1 MSWMNLYDI
10 LQWLV
15 TAGSGVVAWGL
26 LDIAERRKWLPG
38 LADMDYEAKRWAA
51 LGMAAILTLAAWGL
65 EVLFFYVEAPGSW
78 RAGVEEVVRQLLVTL
93 PIAFTWSQIAHAR
106 AHSARAQMLEEP
118 VGPERCPR
126 G

>member
-10 LQWLV
+10 LQWIL
-15 TAGSGVVAWGL
+15 TAGAGVASWGI
-26 LDIAERRKWLPG
+26 LDIAERRKWIPG
-38 LADMDYEAKRWAA
+38 LATLDFEAKRWAA

-65 EVLFFYVEAPGSW
+65 EVLFFYVAPPSSW

-93 PIAFTWSQIAHAR
+93 PIAFTASQIAHAR
-106 AHSARAQMLEEP
+106 AHTAREQMGLE
-118 VGPERCPR
+118 PR